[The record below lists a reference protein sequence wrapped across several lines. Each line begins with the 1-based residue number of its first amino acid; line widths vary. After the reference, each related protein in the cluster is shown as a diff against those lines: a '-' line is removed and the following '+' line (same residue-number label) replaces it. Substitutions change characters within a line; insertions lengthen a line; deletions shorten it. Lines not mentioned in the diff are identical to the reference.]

1 MVYVP
6 ARMGATKLMR
16 TGATSE
22 KRKEV
27 SMYESNKTKRGHLL
41 GWCC

>member
-16 TGATSE
+16 NSE
-22 KRKEV
+22 KKKKRKEV